1 MSNDIR
7 SSLASTMP
15 TTDKTRR
22 SAQARELVQSGNAAP
37 EAAATNG
44 RNPVRDTR
52 ETEESAPRSD
62 AASAEEAKAR
72 REEAE
77 EAARALEEKTRDMGR
92 NLRFEVDDDSGT
104 TVIKVVDPSTEEVVR
119 QIPSE
124 EAVARAAALEGD
136 SFNLI
141 DEIA

>member
-15 TTDKTRR
+15 TSDRDRR
-22 SAQARELVQSGNAAP
+22 ATAAQGENARGNAAP
-37 EAAATNG
+37 AEAANTG
-44 RNPVRDTR
+44 RSEAVSARDTSAT
-52 ETEESAPRSD
+52 TESPTRQRTED
-62 AASAEEAKAR
+62 AARE

-77 EAARALEEKTRDMGR
+77 QAARALEEKTREMGR

-104 TVIKVVDPSTEEVVR
+104 TVIKVVDPATDEIVR

-124 EAVARAAALEGD
+124 EAVARAAALQGSD
-136 SFNLI
+136 LNLI
-141 DEIA
+141 NESA

>member
-7 SSLASTMP
+7 SSLASIMP
-15 TTDKTRR
+15 TNDADRRTAPVRPTAQTGKSAPQATANTGRVAAGEADEAAQRADARTADKT
-22 SAQARELVQSGNAAP
+22 QS
-37 EAAATNG
+37 
-44 RNPVRDTR
+44 
-52 ETEESAPRSD
+52 
-62 AASAEEAKAR
+62 R